1 MYYYLIITII
11 IEYAWAFLSKQDS
24 EYAFTKYAKI
34 LNLAKFWIWQGS
46 QYPSVSQRLKYARL
60 FLAWHSSE
68 YISCSKYACILN
80 MKDTQGSKYATI
92 WLNMS
97 ELDMNKPEDV
107 CIYDN
112 KSTSEYVSYNT

>member
-1 MYYYLIITII
+1 
-11 IEYAWAFLSKQDS
+11 
-24 EYAFTKYAKI
+24 
-34 LNLAKFWIWQGS
+34 
-46 QYPSVSQRLKYARL
+46 
-60 FLAWHSSE
+60 
-68 YISCSKYACILN
+68 
-80 MKDTQGSKYATI
+80 MKVTQGSKYATI